1 MSKTKKDYEKYLNEL
16 YCDSYSEGQAIDNLK
31 YLGDE
36 TVIRRNHTNHT
47 LGTLLRRKDNIQ
59 FEVGYAEW
67 NKSK

>member
-1 MSKTKKDYEKYLNEL
+1 
-16 YCDSYSEGQAIDNLK
+16 
-31 YLGDE
+31 
-36 TVIRRNHTNHT
+36 VIRRNHTNHT